1 MNISNLELLQSIS
14 TMALGSCVLLSRN
27 KTEKGVFALFHFVN
41 ISFMFAE
48 LAAQWEVIKISP
60 SFFSAIC
67 VLTVLILISANAFV
81 LFRVARMPRQK
92 ETDEKASVSSGNVR
106 KETSDGCREN

>member
-27 KTEKGVFALFHFVN
+27 KTERGVFVSLLFVN
-41 ISFMFAE
+41 SFFMFTE
-48 LAAQWEVIKISP
+48 LAAHWEAIKISP

-92 ETDEKASVSSGNVR
+92 EADEKASVASGNMR